1 MNPIHAASFD
11 ARLQV
16 QVAQPRMVP
25 ADSVAARLYLEIDKR
40 YLFASYKATQTDWG
54 SSVSNADS
62 TDSADGE
69 SEIRQ
74 ALKCACRKDERLR
87 TM

>member
-25 ADSVAARLYLEIDKR
+25 ADSVAAR
-40 YLFASYKATQTDWG
+40 KATQTDWG